1 MRGLRAWLVLT
12 TFFVFTL
19 PLMPLQLLFLR
30 TGSRYARTFP
40 NWYHRQVCRLVGVRL
55 HIDGGV
61 AREQGVL
68 LISNHVSWLDIT
80 VLSAVAPVSFVAKQ
94 EVASWPF
101 VSWLAK
107 LQRSVFVDRTRRSE
121 VTDKANEILRRLE
134 AGDHVV
140 LFAEGTSSDGNRV
153 LPFRSALLGAVEMA
167 AKDGGAAELTI
178 QPMAVA
184 YTATQG
190 IPMGRQ
196 HRPLAAWYGDLDFMP
211 HIRVLI
217 EKTALDATVAFGE
230 AIPADATLTR
240 KAMTGRLEQ
249 ETRRMMAETLRGKP
263 LSPGFVTEPDPPAA
277 V

>member
-1 MRGLRAWLVLT
+1 MLRGLFIGAV
-12 TFFVFTL
+12 FFTL
-19 PLMPLQLLFLR
+19 TPVLISIQWLLGKLGLPGWGFISCNYYRLLARLLRLRVHVAGEPLRGRPVLF
-30 TGSRYARTFP
+30 
-40 NWYHRQVCRLVGVRL
+40 V
-55 HIDGGV
+55 
-61 AREQGVL
+61 
-68 LISNHVSWLDIT
+68 SNHVSWLDIIAIG
-80 VLSAVAPVSFVAKQ
+80 SIQPVAFVAKS
-94 EVASWPF
+94 EVRKWPL
-101 VSWLAK
+101 VGITAEM
-107 LQRSVFVDRTRRSE
+107 QRTVFVERAKRHQTGDAVAQMVDRLAHDTP
-121 VTDKANEILRRLE
+121 
-134 AGDHVV
+134 VV

>member
-1 MRGLRAWLVLT
+1 VHVAGEPLRGRPVL
-12 TFFVFTL
+12 FV
-19 PLMPLQLLFLR
+19 
-30 TGSRYARTFP
+30 
-40 NWYHRQVCRLVGVRL
+40 
-55 HIDGGV
+55 
-61 AREQGVL
+61 
-68 LISNHVSWLDIT
+68 SNHVSWLDIIAIG
-80 VLSAVAPVSFVAKQ
+80 SIQPVAFVAKS
-94 EVASWPF
+94 EVRKWPL
-101 VSWLAK
+101 VGITAEM
-107 LQRSVFVDRTRRSE
+107 QRTVFVERAKRHQTGDAVAQMVDRLAHDTP
-121 VTDKANEILRRLE
+121 
-134 AGDHVV
+134 VV

-240 KAMTGRLEQ
+240 KAMTARLEQ